1 MLETPSIDDAPIID
15 DVALL
20 RREPLLVRVAKA
32 TARDWVAVL
41 ALLFLLLLVV
51 VAIFADAIAPYGG
64 TEIVRDEAGSVLVLQ
79 PPSAEHWFG
88 TSAFGRDVY
97 SQMVLGTRPVLIVG
111 FAAAVI
117 PTAVGYL
124 FGLMAG
130 YMRGGVDTVISRIVE
145 IAYAIPSEPFAIVL
159 LVILHPSLVT
169 LILAISLTYWRRP
182 TRVVRN
188 QVLTLSE
195 SGFIKSSK
203 VAGAG
208 TPWIIWRHLVPLSL
222 PLAFVYIPIGFAN
235 AVLAEAS
242 LSFLGF
248 GDPTLVSWGG
258 IMRDAFIGGALNNA
272 WWWIVIPGLAIT
284 VTALSI
290 FLVSRPIEEVVDP
303 RLAVQG
309 GVK

>member
-1 MLETPSIDDAPIID
+1 MLEMESLEEPTLED

-20 RREPLLVRVAKA
+20 RREPLMVRVAKA
-32 TARDWVAVL
+32 IGRDWVAVV

-51 VAIFADAIAPYGG
+51 VAVFADAIAPYGA
-64 TEIVRDEAGSVLVLQ
+64 TEILRDDSGSVLVLQ
-79 PPSAEHWFG
+79 PPSSEFWFG
-88 TSAFGRDVY
+88 TTAFGRDVY
-97 SQMVLGTRPVLIVG
+97 SQMIFGTRPVLIVG
-111 FAAAVI
+111 FAAAVL

-130 YMRGGVDTVISRIVE
+130 YMRGGVDTVISRTVE

-159 LVILHPSLVT
+159 LVILEPSLVT

-195 SGFIKSSK
+195 SGFIKGSR

-208 TPWIIWRHLVPLSL
+208 TPWIIGRHLVPLSL

-248 GDPTLVSWGG
+248 GDPSLVSWGG
-258 IMRDAFIGGALNNA
+258 VMRDAFIGGALNDA

-284 VTALSI
+284 LTALAI

-309 GVK
+309 GAK

>member
-1 MLETPSIDDAPIID
+1 VEGSPELS
-15 DVALL
+15 DVVLL
-20 RREPLLVRVAKA
+20 RRESLRRRLSRAVR
-32 TARDWVAVL
+32 RDWLAIVALIYLVGLVL
-41 ALLFLLLLVV
+41 I
-51 VAIFADAIAPYGG
+51 AIFADAIAPYGG
-64 TEIVRDEAGSVLVLQ
+64 TEVLRDDTGAVMVLE
-79 PPSAEHWFG
+79 PPARGIWFG
-88 TSAFGRDVY
+88 TTAFGRDVF
-97 SQMVLGTRPVLIVG
+97 SQMVFGTRPVLIVG
-111 FAAAVI
+111 MAAALL
-117 PTAVGYL
+117 PTVVGYAL
-124 FGLMAG
+124 GLVAG
-130 YMRGGVDTVISRIVE
+130 YMRGGVDTAVSRSVE

-159 LVILHPSLVT
+159 LVILQPSLAT

-195 SGFIKSSK
+195 SGFIKSSR

-208 TPWIIWRHLVPLSL
+208 TVWIILRHLVPLSL
-222 PLAFVYIPIGFAN
+222 PLALVYVPIGFAN

-258 IMRDAFIGGALNNA
+258 IMRDAFIGGALNDA

-284 VTALSI
+284 VTALAI

-303 RLAVQG
+303 RLARQG
-309 GVK
+309 